1 MEIFRFNHRE
11 IIIKN
16 IIESLLNEGTIN
28 INSTIVSFGKGI
40 NIMYLAKYLFNKSI
54 KLILVIPDDLENN
67 IINELELYQADI
79 VKAPTKYGY
88 LELLDLAKDISLEI
102 DNSYVLNFLDIN
114 ISYKEFIPYLKKINN
129 SFDNIIIPIGSG
141 ILIRSI
147 GMYLK
152 ISKEVNIIG
161 LSIKNNYDF
170 KLSNI
175 NNDIM
180 DNFELL
186 DSFDLEYLDKKYP
199 NSIIILGENDENIKI

>member
-28 INSTIVSFGKGI
+28 LNSTIVSFGKGT
-40 NIMYLAKYLFNKSI
+40 NIMYLAKYLFNKDI
-54 KLILVIPDDLENN
+54 KLILVIPDDLDNN
-67 IINELELYQADI
+67 IINELKLYQADI
-79 VKAPTKYGY
+79 IKAPTKYGY

-102 DNSYVLNFLDIN
+102 DNSYVLNFLEIN
-114 ISYKEFIPYLKKINN
+114 ISYKEFIPYLKKISNDI
-129 SFDNIIIPIGSG
+129 DNIIIPIGSG

-152 ISKEVNIIG
+152 ISKEINIIG

-180 DNFELL
+180 DNFEIL

>member
-1 MEIFRFNHRE
+1 M
-11 IIIKN
+11 
-16 IIESLLNEGTIN
+16 
-28 INSTIVSFGKGI
+28 
-40 NIMYLAKYLFNKSI
+40 
-54 KLILVIPDDLENN
+54 
-67 IINELELYQADI
+67 
-79 VKAPTKYGY
+79 
-88 LELLDLAKDISLEI
+88 
-102 DNSYVLNFLDIN
+102 NFLDIN
-114 ISYKEFIPYLKKINN
+114 ISYKEFIPYLKKISNDI
-129 SFDNIIIPIGSG
+129 DNIIIPIGSG

-180 DNFELL
+180 DNFEIL

>member
-40 NIMYLAKYLFNKSI
+40 NIMYLAKYLFNKGI

-67 IINELELYQADI
+67 IINELELYQTDI

-161 LSIKNNYDF
+161 LSIKNNYAF